1 MAFVIRGLKMAGSF
15 AEVLH
20 SKSDERREQTL
31 DFPLSSKPTGSCRIT
46 VGSRG
51 AGYESLGSVACRC
64 PLPVVCPPLFPC
76 HGCPILCPLFFL
88 YTLHFGRFL
97 SYCGFPYLLSALLP
111 SGRSIPFPERDCDQ
125 VLSDM
130 RTSSSLSVDSGYL
143 RYWRFLGLKLKTEG
157 LETGRLPGTGCSE
170 PTPTRPRVPLTLADP
185 PWLRFWVRGITIK
198 SVTYTHDRLP

>member
-1 MAFVIRGLKMAGSF
+1 MCSICSGMAFLGKACVSLSVVQLTSSPLGN
-15 AEVLH
+15 VLGYCYIH
-20 SKSDERREQTL
+20 TL
-31 DFPLSSKPTGSCRIT
+31 PCYL
-46 VGSRG
+46 
-51 AGYESLGSVACRC
+51 
-64 PLPVVCPPLFPC
+64 LPSPF
-76 HGCPILCPLFFL
+76 FFL